1 MFEIIKSCGATRP
14 LFNPGS
20 DWNGLWRSLFLF
32 NGKVIPFWN
41 ICFSPLLF
49 FKTKLSI
56 IHGSLSS
63 YRRTSYLFKVTSTS
77 VRFPRKGDFQKL
89 LKIPLTKIP
98 MEIRTLWFQVDWQ
111 NLAQLENSLS
121 IGLVP
126 NFLGLNA
133 RHQCLSVLSSSRDL
147 FWDQR
152 VKLPSN
158 YCNFLLNVKCSLY
171 ITFNATYLGAV
182 YK

>member
-14 LFNPGS
+14 LFNPGC

-56 IHGSLSS
+56 IHGSLSR

-77 VRFPRKGDFQKL
+77 VRCPWKGGFQKL
-89 LKIPLTKIP
+89 PKNSSHKNTNGD
-98 MEIRTLWFQVDWQ
+98 TLWFQVDWQ

-152 VKLPSN
+152 VKLPAN